1 MWLFLTLACQSTS
14 NSPKSEL
21 NSEVPSQGSAE
32 DAPKSAV
39 DPAQDVRLY
48 FAKSGDCVNDCI
60 QQVNR
65 KAVIWTPQSALDA
78 LYNGPLDSESGLQFI
93 ACQSTSATIQ
103 SIEDGVA
110 KVQLNEACGGCG
122 TQTVADLIEP
132 TLLEFDAISVVQIYD
147 PQGHT
152 QLDDPKKSSRPGC
165 LEP

>member
-14 NSPKSEL
+14 NSPRPEY
-21 NSEVPSQGSAE
+21 NSEVPPQDIVE
-32 DAPKSAV
+32 DVPKVAV
-39 DPAQDVRLY
+39 DPAQDVVLY
-48 FAKSGDCVNDCI
+48 FAKAGDCVKDCI
-60 QQVNR
+60 QSVNR

-103 SIEDGVA
+103 SIQDGVA
-110 KVQLNEACGGCG
+110 TVHLNEGCGGCG

-147 PQGHT
+147 PQGRT
-152 QLDDPKKSSRPGC
+152 QLEGPKTSSRPGC